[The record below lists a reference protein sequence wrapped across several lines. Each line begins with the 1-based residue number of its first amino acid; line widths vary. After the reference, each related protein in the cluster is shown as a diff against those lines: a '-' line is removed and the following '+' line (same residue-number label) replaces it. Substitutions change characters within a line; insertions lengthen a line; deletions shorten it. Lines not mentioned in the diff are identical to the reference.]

1 MEKKKGFK
9 MPSAFTILFLIII
22 ILAIITQFIGGGV
35 VPASLAD
42 VVMAAPRALVG
53 FSSEEGAKIAFE
65 VSGAIDVSFFVMM
78 LGGFLGVVNKT
89 GALEAGIARIV
100 KKLNGKEIYMI
111 PVLMFLFSLGGTTY
125 GMAEETIGFYA
136 LIVSTM
142 MAAGFDAVTG
152 ASVILL
158 GAGVG
163 CLGSTINPFAV
174 GVAVDSVQ
182 AAVPGLKID
191 QTIIMSLGAILWIT
205 SYLIALFFVMRYAK
219 KVKADKSKTVLT
231 AAEVEATEAA
241 FADDE
246 EEEPEWTGKRK
257 VVMVLF
263 AFTFVVMICSLI
275 PWGDFNVHF
284 FDGWTSF
291 LNGLSFGEWYFQE
304 LQAWFFIM
312 AVIVGLVYRLKETEI
327 ISAFMNGVADMISVA
342 LIVAVSRGI
351 TVIMAQ
357 TGLQTYIL
365 KAAADAL
372 QGINSGLF
380 TSMSYIIYI
389 GLSFLIPSTS
399 GLASGSLP
407 VFGPLAVKLGLSPEV
422 MIMIFSGACG
432 LVNLVTPTSGVVM
445 GGLATSRIE
454 FTTWV
459 RFVGKIMLCILIANL
474 IILSVA
480 MMIL

>member
-1 MEKKKGFK
+1 METKKRFK
-9 MPSAFTILFLIII
+9 MPSAFTVLFLIII
-22 ILAIITQFIGGGV
+22 VLAIITQFIGGGV
-35 VPASLAD
+35 TPATLPD
-42 VVMAAPRALVG
+42 VVMAAPRGLVG
-53 FSSEEGAKIAFE
+53 YAGKGFE
-65 VSGAIDVSFFVMM
+65 IGGAIDVSFFVMV
-78 LGGFLGVVNKT
+78 LGGFLGVVTRT
-89 GALEAGIARIV
+89 GALEAGVATVV
-100 KKLNGKEIYMI
+100 KKLKGKEVYMI

-136 LIVSTM
+136 LIVATM
-142 MAAGFDAVTG
+142 MAAGFDSITG

-182 AAVPGLKID
+182 GVVKGLVID
-191 QTIIMSLGAILWIT
+191 QTIIIVLGLILWIT
-205 SYLIALFFVMRYAK
+205 SYLIATFFVMKYAK
-219 KVKADKSKTVLT
+219 KVQADKKNSILT
-231 AAEVEATEAA
+231 SEEIEKANEA
-241 FADDE
+241 FANDDE
-246 EEEPEWTGKRK
+246 DDQEFTGKRK

-263 AFTFVVMICSLI
+263 AFTFTVMILSLI
-275 PWGDFNVHF
+275 PWGSFGVHI

-291 LNGLSFGEWYFQE
+291 LNGLSFGDWYFQE

-312 AVIVGLVYRLKETEI
+312 AIVVGLVYRLKESEI
-327 ISAFMNGVADMISVA
+327 VESFMAGVGDMVSVA
-342 LIVAVSRGI
+342 LVVAVARGI
-351 TVIMAQ
+351 TVIMTS
-357 TGLQTYIL
+357 TGLQAYIL
-365 KAAADAL
+365 DAAANAL
-372 QGINSGLF
+372 NGINSGLF

-407 VFGPLAVKLGLSPEV
+407 VFGPLAVQLGLSPEV

-445 GGLATSRIE
+445 GGLATARVE

-459 RFVGKIMLCILIANL
+459 KFVWKIMLCILIVNL

>member
-22 ILAIITQFIGGGV
+22 ILALLTQFIGNGV
-35 VPASLAD
+35 IPAKLED
-42 VVMAAPRALVG
+42 VIMAAPRGLAG
-53 FSSEEGAKIAFE
+53 FSGGEGKTAFE
-65 VSGAIDVSFFVMM
+65 VSGAIDVSFFVMC

-89 GALEAGIARIV
+89 GALEAGVARIV
-100 KKLNGKEIYMI
+100 KKLHGKEIWMI
-111 PVLMFLFSLGGTTY
+111 PVLMALFSIGGSTY

-142 MAAGFDAVTG
+142 MAAGFDAITG

-174 GVAVDSVQ
+174 GVAIDSVQ
-182 AAVPGLKID
+182 AAIPGLKID
-191 QTIIMSLGAILWIT
+191 QGIILALGSVLWIS

-219 KVKADKSKTVLT
+219 RVKADKANSIMT
-231 AAEVEATEAA
+231 AAEVEAAEAA
-241 FADDE
+241 FAED

-263 AFTFVVMICSLI
+263 AFTFIVMILSLI
-275 PWGDFNVHF
+275 PWGDFNVTIF
-284 FDGWTSF
+284 EGWTSF
-291 LNGLSFGEWYFQE
+291 LNGVSFGGWYFQE

-312 AVIVGLVYRLKETEI
+312 AIIVGLVYRLKEGEI
-327 ISAFMNGVADMISVA
+327 ISAFMAGVADMISVA

-351 TVIMAQ
+351 TVIMTQ

-365 KAAADAL
+365 KASADAL

-380 TSMSYIIYI
+380 TSMSYFIYI

-422 MIMIFSGACG
+422 MIMVFAGASG
-432 LVNLVTPTSGVVM
+432 LVNLTTPTSGVVM
-445 GGLATSRIE
+445 GGLATAKIE
-454 FTTWV
+454 FTTWL
-459 RFVGKIMLCILIANL
+459 RFVGKILLCILIANL